1 VLADVQD
8 RSSTLR
14 LPDGRRLAYA
24 EYGDPAGR
32 PLIYNHGLLSSR
44 FEAAFADGAAR
55 RLGLR
60 LIAVDRPGCG
70 GSDPLPG
77 RKLLD
82 WPRDIAALAVALRLP
97 HFHVFGVSGGG
108 PYALACAGTLAGR
121 VTGVTLVC
129 PLGPPD
135 TLSGLEE
142 GAGTRL
148 FEFAGR
154 HPAAA
159 RVALAPLGLWLRY
172 WPIVFAERMM
182 AAASPADRAALR
194 EPPIRAGFAAA
205 LREGVRQGVGG
216 ALADIVLYTRDW
228 GFGLE
233 DVRVPVQLWQGGAD
247 HTVPPA
253 VARYLAA
260 RLPQC
265 AERFLPDEG
274 HFSLPVRQAPAILA
288 AIVGGAD

>member
-1 VLADVQD
+1 MADVSD
-8 RSSTLR
+8 RSSILR

-24 EYGDPAGR
+24 EYGDPRGR

-44 FEAAFADGAAR
+44 FEAVFADGAAR

-77 RKLLD
+77 RRLLD
-82 WPRDIAALAVALRLP
+82 WPWDVAALAAALRLP

-108 PYALACAGTLAGR
+108 PYALACASALAGR
-121 VTGVTLVC
+121 VTGLTLVC

-135 TLSGLEE
+135 TLVGLEE

-154 HPAAA
+154 HQAAA
-159 RVALAPLGLWLRY
+159 RVALAPLGLWLRH
-172 WPIVFAERMM
+172 WPIGFAERMM
-182 AAASPADRAALR
+182 AAASPTDRAALR

-216 ALADIVLYTRDW
+216 ALADIALYVQDW

-233 DVRVPVQLWQGGAD
+233 HVGVPVQLWQGGAD

-253 VARYLAA
+253 VARALAG

-265 AERFLPDEG
+265 AVHFLPDEG
-274 HFSLPVRQAPAILA
+274 HFSLPVHQAPAILEA
-288 AIVGGAD
+288 AVQGAD